1 MTNAMKRYQGI
12 HVPLITPFSDGKID
26 WEAFGKLIDWYKG
39 TGVAS
44 IIPCGT
50 TGESCTLNHEEHR
63 EIIRFSIERAGPALN
78 VIAGTGSNSTYEAI
92 ALTAF
97 AAEVGAKAALVVS
110 PYYNR
115 PTQEGIFE
123 YFADIARAVP
133 GFDLLIYN
141 IPCRTGSNVE
151 VDTVKRLAEIPEIK
165 GIKEGAGD
173 IQSIIDLAHHFLDTD
188 FSVLTGEDTLLF
200 NLCTVGGDGG
210 IMAAAGVCPNELVS
224 VFKLIQAGQLNE
236 ARALDRRLRPLIQA
250 LFCVT
255 NPVAVKYAVAQR
267 LGIPYELRRPLL
279 PISARER
286 EIVEYELTHAGFG
299 RKS

>member
-1 MTNAMKRYQGI
+1 MKRYQGI

-141 IPCRTGSNVE
+141 S
-151 VDTVKRLAEIPEIK
+151 
-165 GIKEGAGD
+165 GA
-173 IQSIIDLAHHFLDTD
+173 S
-188 FSVLTGEDTLLF
+188 
-200 NLCTVGGDGG
+200 
-210 IMAAAGVCPNELVS
+210 
-224 VFKLIQAGQLNE
+224 
-236 ARALDRRLRPLIQA
+236 RARLRSVDLQHPMPHWIQ
-250 LFCVT
+250 CRGRHSQT
-255 NPVAVKYAVAQR
+255 P
-267 LGIPYELRRPLL
+267 RRN
-279 PISARER
+279 
-286 EIVEYELTHAGFG
+286 T
-299 RKS
+299 